1 MIAADSRGRP
11 CTVTPHPTLRDR
23 RLLCSLAQR
32 AIADHAIMMQS
43 AMQTLHAQRQCPH
56 APRVLGIN
64 LNPAFD
70 RFVRIRTSER
80 QLGHG
85 YSPSSTPGAVI
96 QLFSDR
102 RMGEPN
108 EMMNVL

>member
-1 MIAADSRGRP
+1 VSDF
-11 CTVTPHPTLRDR
+11 T
-23 RLLCSLAQR
+23 LCSFAQHTV
-32 AIADHAIMMQS
+32 ADHAIMMQS
-43 AMQTLHAQRQCPH
+43 TMQTLHAQRQCPH
-56 APRVLGIN
+56 APRVLKIN

-70 RFVRIRTSER
+70 GFVRVRTSER

-85 YSPSSTPGAVI
+85 YSPSSTLGAVI